1 MRVTGLMLAS
11 PVHAPISIAGSFI
24 LWSSLR
30 DYANVLHL
38 STGDEL
44 RDAIRKGTELG
55 KLAKEY
61 VDSGRF
67 VPDEL
72 ILRIVDSMLSD
83 SKKSGWILDG
93 FPRNKSQLSSLD
105 EFLERRK
112 DNIYKAVYFEVSDTT
127 LLERVKKRHH
137 ETQRSDD
144 TLEIYEQRLKTYREA
159 TSPLIDIYES
169 RGNLLRIN
177 GEQNVDRVFS
187 DLKKSLGI

>member
-1 MRVTGLMLAS
+1 MSTKVVFLA
-11 PVHAPISIAGSFI
+11 PPAAGKGTQSV
-24 LWSSLR
+24 LLR